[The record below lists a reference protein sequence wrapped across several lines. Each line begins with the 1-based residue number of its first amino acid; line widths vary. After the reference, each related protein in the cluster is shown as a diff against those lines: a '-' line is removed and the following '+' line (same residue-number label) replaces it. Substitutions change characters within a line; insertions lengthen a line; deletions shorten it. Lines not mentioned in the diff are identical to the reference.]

1 MLTGCRRRRF
11 NRQALEKADIDRRHP
26 LLVGF
31 VQGGTDTLPHLA
43 DIAGPVVL
51 QQGLLRIRGE
61 AADASVAAP
70 RLLRQD
76 LVGPAQDSPFAI
88 LDGRDPHRV
97 TGENTGKFFIEPAEA
112 QQVIHGIG
120 QQGHKAGPRQVA
132 RGLAVGQHAAADLPG
147 QFQLRVAVHQVGRLE
162 YQGLALAA
170 FQFQGDPFQCLLATA
185 KSAAIY
191 RHQVL
196 WGAPPLLMDDTGDVQ
211 LAGAARAD
219 DRHRDVNPCQEN
231 GLVYGTFHI
240 VGDVALQLLFRRQG
254 RPLQQRGLGLAV
266 SPVGITRQAGRQVIR
281 GGHAGHKRR
290 LVPTAVRG
298 AVQHHTA
305 QQTVGRFQWQDRTI
319 GFRRR

>member
-70 RLLRQD
+70 RLLRQY
-76 LVGPAQDSPFAI
+76 LVGPAQDRPFAI
-88 LDGRDPHRV
+88 LDGRYPHRI
-97 TGENTGKFFIEPAEA
+97 TGENTGQFFIEPAET
-112 QQVIHGIG
+112 QQVIHGVG

-132 RGLAVGQHAAADLPG
+132 RGLAVGQHATADLPG
-147 QFQLRVAVHQVGRLE
+147 QLQLRVAVHQVGGLE

-170 FQFQGDPFQCLLATA
+170 LQFQGDTFQCLLATA